1 MPTLKELFK
10 TKELPSQGGKTA
22 EEAYDIQNSKD
33 IRISTSDPLVNNTG
47 FAAARLLRKGL
58 GVRGSETLLEEEVV
72 GVRIIRGLSIP
83 VIYGSDLPRLTLRTT
98 PLLDVMKA
106 GANGTEGDGGL
117 IGGAISDARNF
128 VNDKLGIPSN
138 IIPTKVVGDDRI
150 SSKGETQN
158 RMIDLADIRKS
169 GEGSLLGK
177 FLKDG
182 GGGNLKTI
190 GKQAIG
196 GAINL
201 AKDKIRGKLFGERST
216 TGFNNA
222 GSNEDGSNITV
233 NYGSLDSEVGVTI
246 KTSKETGVR
255 DVGGLMYSKTFNLT
269 FRDDDE
275 TGKLNFI
282 DSTDEGGLARKTPNV
297 VLSKFNLPSYDGL
310 KAGDTFPLY
319 SKLFLNVKP
328 NDVRDSIDSEGKL
341 IKKTDKLTFPTKSEA
356 VSEGEEDSVQS
367 NTSDSIPYE
376 PNTSLHSELF
386 NTLKQNTIEG
396 SVNNDGTLKETEKT
410 GFKTIKE
417 AIDEGE
423 EDSTIFGENGTQ
435 KFPDK
440 LELTIER
447 NRISPIVERDEKIT
461 LLKLGIETTKD
472 TINQLAIGN
481 ESEDDYAPLIFK
493 AVGGDS
499 IQFRAT
505 IDGLTETFSPSWD
518 SNKFAG
524 NPFSYHT
531 YTGIERSVG
540 FNFKIFSLNLDEH
553 KIAWDKLNELTGLV
567 YPLGYNSNSSIKPP
581 FLQFTLGD
589 LYKKKYSFIDSLS
602 YTFDDTTPWEIDE
615 KGYRLPTMISVSI
628 GLKFLETRGN
638 TSGKKFY
645 SLKPTTA

>member
-33 IRISTSDPLVNNTG
+33 IKISTSDPLVNNTG
-47 FAAARLLRKGL
+47 FAAANLLRKTL
-58 GVRGSETLLEEEVV
+58 GVRGSETLLEQEVV
-72 GVRIIRGLSIP
+72 GARIIRGLSIP
-83 VIYGSDLPRLTLRTT
+83 VLYGSDLPRLTLRTT
-98 PLLDVMKA
+98 PLLDAMKA
-106 GANGTEGDGGL
+106 GAGGSEGDGGL
-117 IGGAISDARNF
+117 IGGAIAGATAAVSKF
-128 VNDKLGIPSN
+128 LGLPQT
-138 IIPTKVVGDDRI
+138 IIPTRVHKYSEAGGLNAFDR
-150 SSKGETQN
+150 KGETQN
-158 RMIDLADIRKS
+158 IMVDLAKIKKS

-201 AKDKIRGKLFGERST
+201 AKDKIRGKLFGDRST
-216 TGFNNA
+216 TGFNTA
-222 GSNEDGSNITV
+222 GSNKDGSNTSV
-233 NYGSLDSEVGVTI
+233 NYGSYDNELGVTTKDNLI
-246 KTSKETGVR
+246 TGVR

-269 FRDDDE
+269 IDE
-275 TGKLNFI
+275 NGKNENDKFPNKLSFI
-282 DSTDEGGLARKTPNV
+282 DNSEEGLGSLANKTPNV
-297 VLSKFNLPSYDGL
+297 VKRKFKIPSL
-310 KAGDTFPLY
+310 KDFKEWESEELPLY
-319 SKLFLNVKP
+319 SQLYN
-328 NDVRDSIDSEGKL
+328 N
-341 IKKTDKLTFPTKSEA
+341 
-356 VSEGEEDSVQS
+356 
-367 NTSDSIPYE
+367 
-376 PNTSLHSELF
+376 
-386 NTLKQNTIEG
+386 LKRNAIE
-396 SVNNDGTLKETEKT
+396 NAANKDGTLKETEKV
-410 GFKTIKE
+410 GFKTIGE

-423 EDSTIFGENGTQ
+423 ENSPIFGENGTE

-481 ESEDDYAPLIFK
+481 ESKDDYAPLIFK

-581 FLQFTLGD
+581 FIQFTLGD

-615 KGYRLPTMISVSI
+615 KGYKLPTMISVSI

>member
-10 TKELPSQGGKTA
+10 SQQLPSQGGKTA

-33 IRISTSDPLVNNTG
+33 IKISTSDPLVNNTG

-83 VIYGSDLPRLTLRTT
+83 VLYGSDLPRLTLRTT
-98 PLLDVMKA
+98 PLLDAMKSNA
-106 GANGTEGDGGL
+106 GGTEGDGGL
-117 IGGAISDARNF
+117 IGGAISGATAAVSKF
-128 VNDKLGIPSN
+128 LGLPQT
-138 IIPTKVVGDDRI
+138 IIPTRVHKYSEAGGLNAFDR
-150 SSKGETQN
+150 KGETQN
-158 RMIDLADIRKS
+158 IMVDLAKIKQS

-190 GKQAIG
+190 GKQAVG
-196 GAINL
+196 GLINL
-201 AKDKIRGKLFGERST
+201 AKDKIRGKLFGDRST
-216 TGFNNA
+216 TGFNTA
-222 GSNEDGSNITV
+222 GSNKDGSNTSV
-233 NYGSLDSEVGVTI
+233 NYGSYDNELGVTI
-246 KTSKETGVR
+246 KTNKETGVR

-275 TGKLNFI
+275 PGKLNFI
-282 DSTDEGGLARKTPNV
+282 DSTDEGEGGLAAKTPQV
-297 VLSKFNLPSYDGL
+297 VKRRLQVPSIMGLPADEYDL
-310 KAGDTFPLY
+310 PLY
-319 SKLFLNVKP
+319 S
-328 NDVRDSIDSEGKL
+328 
-341 IKKTDKLTFPTKSEA
+341 
-356 VSEGEEDSVQS
+356 
-367 NTSDSIPYE
+367 
-376 PNTSLHSELF
+376 
-386 NTLKQNTIEG
+386 TLYNTIPRKTIEDAA
-396 SVNNDGTLKETEKT
+396 NEDGTLKETEKV
-410 GFKTIKE
+410 GFKSIDE

-423 EDSTIFGENGTQ
+423 ENSAIFGENGTQ
-435 KFPDK
+435 KFTDK

>member
-1 MPTLKELFK
+1 MPTLLELFK
-10 TKELPSQGGKTA
+10 TNQLPSQGGKTA

-47 FAAARLLRKGL
+47 FAGARLLRKTL
-58 GVRGSETLLEEEVV
+58 GVRGSETLLEQEVV
-72 GVRIIRGLSIP
+72 GTRIIRGLSLP

-106 GANGTEGDGGL
+106 GTKGDLGG
-117 IGGAISDARNF
+117 GGALGNAIAGARDF
-128 VNDKLGIPSN
+128 VNDTLKITSN
-138 IIPTKVVGDDRI
+138 IIPTKIYNDKRI
-150 SSKGETQN
+150 KSKGETQN
-158 RMIDLADIRKS
+158 RMILLADIKGKPS
-169 GEGSLLGK
+169 DKLLAEL
-177 FLKDG
+177 LKG
-182 GGGNLKTI
+182 GIGGNLKTI

-201 AKDKIRGKLFGERST
+201 AKDKIRGKLFGERSK
-216 TGFNNA
+216 TGFNQGKAGPGKNA
-222 GSNEDGSNITV
+222 SNIST
-233 NYGSLDSEVGVTI
+233 NYGSLDNEVGVTI
-246 KTSKETGVR
+246 KTDPKTGVR

-275 TGKLNFI
+275 PGKLNFI
-282 DSTDEGGLARKTPNV
+282 DSSEEGGLASKTPEV
-297 VLSKFNLPSYDGL
+297 VKRRFTVPAIMNLPVGEYEY
-310 KAGDTFPLY
+310 PLY
-319 SKLFLNVKP
+319 SDL
-328 NDVRDSIDSEGKL
+328 
-341 IKKTDKLTFPTKSEA
+341 
-356 VSEGEEDSVQS
+356 
-367 NTSDSIPYE
+367 Y
-376 PNTSLHSELF
+376 
-386 NTLKQNTIEG
+386 NTIKRNDINDA
-396 SVNNDGTLKETEKT
+396 VNKDGTFKETEKV
-410 GFKTIKE
+410 GFKTIGE

-423 EDSTIFGENGTQ
+423 ENSAIFGENGVD

-472 TINQLAIGN
+472 TINQLTIGN

-589 LYKKKYSFIDSLS
+589 LYKKKYSFLDSLS

-615 KGYRLPTMISVSI
+615 KGYRLPTMISVSV
-628 GLKFLETRGN
+628 GLKFLESRGN

>member
-33 IRISTSDPLVNNTG
+33 IKISTSDPLVNNTG

-83 VIYGSDLPRLTLRTT
+83 VLYGSDLPRLTLRTT
-98 PLLDVMKA
+98 PLLDAMKSNA
-106 GANGTEGDGGL
+106 GGTEGDGGL
-117 IGGAISDARNF
+117 IGGAISGATAAVSKF
-128 VNDKLGIPSN
+128 LGLPQT
-138 IIPTKVVGDDRI
+138 IIPTRVHKYSEAGGLNAFDR
-150 SSKGETQN
+150 KGETQN
-158 RMIDLADIRKS
+158 IMVDLAKIKQS

-190 GKQAIG
+190 GKQAVG
-196 GAINL
+196 GLINL
-201 AKDKIRGKLFGERST
+201 AKDKIRGKLFGDRST
-216 TGFNNA
+216 TGFNTA
-222 GSNEDGSNITV
+222 GSNKDGSNTSV
-233 NYGSLDSEVGVTI
+233 NYGSYDNELGVTI
-246 KTSKETGVR
+246 KTNKETGVR

-275 TGKLNFI
+275 PGKLNFI
-282 DSTDEGGLARKTPNV
+282 DSTDEGEGGLAAKTPQV
-297 VLSKFNLPSYDGL
+297 VKRRLQVPSIMGLPADEYDL
-310 KAGDTFPLY
+310 PLY
-319 SKLFLNVKP
+319 S
-328 NDVRDSIDSEGKL
+328 
-341 IKKTDKLTFPTKSEA
+341 
-356 VSEGEEDSVQS
+356 
-367 NTSDSIPYE
+367 
-376 PNTSLHSELF
+376 
-386 NTLKQNTIEG
+386 TLYNTIPRKTIEDAA
-396 SVNNDGTLKETEKT
+396 NEDGTLKETEKV
-410 GFKTIKE
+410 GFKSIDE

-423 EDSTIFGENGTQ
+423 ENSAIFGENGTQ

>member
-33 IRISTSDPLVNNTG
+33 IKISTSDPLVNNTG

-83 VIYGSDLPRLTLRTT
+83 VLYGSDLPRLTLRTT
-98 PLLDVMKA
+98 PLLDAMKSNA
-106 GANGTEGDGGL
+106 GGTEGDGGL
-117 IGGAISDARNF
+117 IGGAISGATAAVSKF
-128 VNDKLGIPSN
+128 LGLPQT
-138 IIPTKVVGDDRI
+138 IIPTRVHKYSEAGGLNAFDR
-150 SSKGETQN
+150 KGETQN
-158 RMIDLADIRKS
+158 IMVDLAKIKQS

-190 GKQAIG
+190 GKQAVG
-196 GAINL
+196 GLINL
-201 AKDKIRGKLFGERST
+201 AKDKIRGKLFGDRST
-216 TGFNNA
+216 TGFNTA
-222 GSNEDGSNITV
+222 GSNKDGSNTSV
-233 NYGSLDSEVGVTI
+233 NYGSYDNELGVTI
-246 KTSKETGVR
+246 KTNKETGVR

-275 TGKLNFI
+275 PGKLNFI
-282 DSTDEGGLARKTPNV
+282 DSTDEGEGGLAAKTPQV
-297 VLSKFNLPSYDGL
+297 VKRRLQVPSIMGLPADEYDL
-310 KAGDTFPLY
+310 PLY
-319 SKLFLNVKP
+319 S
-328 NDVRDSIDSEGKL
+328 
-341 IKKTDKLTFPTKSEA
+341 
-356 VSEGEEDSVQS
+356 
-367 NTSDSIPYE
+367 
-376 PNTSLHSELF
+376 
-386 NTLKQNTIEG
+386 TLYNTIPRKTIEDAA
-396 SVNNDGTLKETEKT
+396 NEDGTLKETEKV
-410 GFKTIKE
+410 GFKSIDE

-423 EDSTIFGENGTQ
+423 ENSAIFGENGTE
-435 KFPDK
+435 KFTDK

>member
-22 EEAYDIQNSKD
+22 EEAYAIQNSKD
-33 IRISTSDPLVNNTG
+33 IKISTSDPLVNSTG
-47 FAAARLLRKGL
+47 FAAANLLRKTL
-58 GVRGSETLLEEEVV
+58 GVRGSETLLEQEVV
-72 GVRIIRGLSIP
+72 GARIIRGLSIP
-83 VIYGSDLPRLTLRTT
+83 VLYGSDLPRLLLRTT
-98 PLLDVMKA
+98 PLVDEMKSNA
-106 GANGTEGDGGL
+106 GGTEGDGGL
-117 IGGAISDARNF
+117 IGGAISGATAAVSKF
-128 VNDKLGIPSN
+128 LGLPQT
-138 IIPTKVVGDDRI
+138 IIPTRVHKYSEAGGLNAFDR
-150 SSKGETQN
+150 KGETQN
-158 RMIDLADIRKS
+158 IMVDLAKIKKS

-196 GAINL
+196 GLINL

-216 TGFNNA
+216 TGFSTA
-222 GSNEDGSNITV
+222 ESNKDGSHISV
-233 NYGSLDSEVGVTI
+233 NYGSYDNELGVTTKDNLI
-246 KTSKETGVR
+246 TGVR

-269 FRDDDE
+269 IDE
-275 TGKLNFI
+275 NGKNENDKFPNKLSFI
-282 DSTDEGGLARKTPNV
+282 DNSEEGIGSLANKTPNV
-297 VLSKFNLPSYDGL
+297 VKRKWKIPSL
-310 KAGDTFPLY
+310 KDFKEWDSEELPLY
-319 SKLFLNVKP
+319 SELYNNLKRNAIE
-328 NDVRDSIDSEGKL
+328 D
-341 IKKTDKLTFPTKSEA
+341 A
-356 VSEGEEDSVQS
+356 V
-367 NTSDSIPYE
+367 N
-376 PNTSLHSELF
+376 
-386 NTLKQNTIEG
+386 K
-396 SVNNDGTLKETEKT
+396 DGTFKETEKV
-410 GFKTIKE
+410 GFKTIDE

-423 EDSTIFGENGTQ
+423 EDSAIFGKDGTE

-472 TINQLAIGN
+472 TINQLAVGS

-553 KIAWDKLNELTGLV
+553 KIAWDKLNELTALV

-589 LYKKKYSFIDSLS
+589 LYKKKYSFLDSLS

-615 KGYRLPTMISVSI
+615 KGYRLPTMISVSV
-628 GLKFLETRGN
+628 GLKFLESRGN

>member
-10 TKELPSQGGKTA
+10 SQQLPSQGGKTA
-22 EEAYDIQNSKD
+22 EEAYDIQNSND
-33 IRISTSDPLVNNTG
+33 IKISTSDPLVNNTG

-83 VIYGSDLPRLTLRTT
+83 VLYGSDLPRLTLRTT
-98 PLLDVMKA
+98 PLLDAMKSNA
-106 GANGTEGDGGL
+106 GGTEGDGGL
-117 IGGAISDARNF
+117 IGGAISGATAAVSKF
-128 VNDKLGIPSN
+128 LGLPQT
-138 IIPTKVVGDDRI
+138 IIPTRVHKYSEAGGLNAFDR
-150 SSKGETQN
+150 KGETQN
-158 RMIDLADIRKS
+158 IMVDLAKIKQS

-190 GKQAIG
+190 GKQAVG
-196 GAINL
+196 GLINL

-216 TGFNNA
+216 TGFNTA
-222 GSNEDGSNITV
+222 GSNKDGSNTSV
-233 NYGSLDSEVGVTI
+233 NYGSYDNELGVTI
-246 KTSKETGVR
+246 KTNKETGVR

-275 TGKLNFI
+275 PGKLNFI
-282 DSTDEGGLARKTPNV
+282 DSTDEGEGGLAAKTPQV
-297 VLSKFNLPSYDGL
+297 VKRRLQVPSIMGLPADEYDL
-310 KAGDTFPLY
+310 PLY
-319 SKLFLNVKP
+319 S
-328 NDVRDSIDSEGKL
+328 
-341 IKKTDKLTFPTKSEA
+341 
-356 VSEGEEDSVQS
+356 
-367 NTSDSIPYE
+367 
-376 PNTSLHSELF
+376 
-386 NTLKQNTIEG
+386 TLYNTIPRKTIEDAA
-396 SVNNDGTLKETEKT
+396 NEDGTLKETEKV
-410 GFKTIKE
+410 GFKSIDE

-423 EDSTIFGENGTQ
+423 ENSAIFGENGTQ
-435 KFPDK
+435 KFTDK

>member
-10 TKELPSQGGKTA
+10 SQQLPSQGGKTA

-33 IRISTSDPLVNNTG
+33 IKISTSDPLVNNTG

-83 VIYGSDLPRLTLRTT
+83 VLYGSDLPRLTLRTT
-98 PLLDVMKA
+98 PLLDAMKSNA
-106 GANGTEGDGGL
+106 GGTEGDGGL
-117 IGGAISDARNF
+117 IGGAISGATAAVSKF
-128 VNDKLGIPSN
+128 LGLPQT
-138 IIPTKVVGDDRI
+138 IIPTRVHKYSEAGGLNAFDR
-150 SSKGETQN
+150 KGETQN
-158 RMIDLADIRKS
+158 IMVDLAKIKQS

-190 GKQAIG
+190 GKQAVG
-196 GAINL
+196 GLINL

-216 TGFNNA
+216 TGFNTA
-222 GSNEDGSNITV
+222 GSNKDGSNTSV
-233 NYGSLDSEVGVTI
+233 NYGSYDNELGVTI
-246 KTSKETGVR
+246 KTNKETGVR

-275 TGKLNFI
+275 PGKLNFI
-282 DSTDEGGLARKTPNV
+282 DSTDEGEGGLAAKTPQV
-297 VLSKFNLPSYDGL
+297 VKRRLQVPSIMGLPADEYDL
-310 KAGDTFPLY
+310 PLY
-319 SKLFLNVKP
+319 S
-328 NDVRDSIDSEGKL
+328 
-341 IKKTDKLTFPTKSEA
+341 
-356 VSEGEEDSVQS
+356 
-367 NTSDSIPYE
+367 
-376 PNTSLHSELF
+376 
-386 NTLKQNTIEG
+386 TLYNTIPRKTIEDAA
-396 SVNNDGTLKETEKT
+396 NEDGTLKETEKV
-410 GFKTIKE
+410 GFKSIDE

-423 EDSTIFGENGTQ
+423 ENSAIFGENGTQ
-435 KFPDK
+435 KFTDK

>member
-33 IRISTSDPLVNNTG
+33 IKISTSDPLVNNTG

-83 VIYGSDLPRLTLRTT
+83 VLYGSDLPRLTLRTT
-98 PLLDVMKA
+98 PLLDTMKSNA
-106 GANGTEGDGGL
+106 GGTEGDGGL
-117 IGGAISDARNF
+117 IGGAISGATAAVSKF
-128 VNDKLGIPSN
+128 LGLPQT
-138 IIPTKVVGDDRI
+138 IIPTRVHKYSEAGGLNAFDR
-150 SSKGETQN
+150 KGETQN
-158 RMIDLADIRKS
+158 IMVDLAKIKQS

-182 GGGNLKTI
+182 GGGNIKTI
-190 GKQAIG
+190 GKQAVG
-196 GAINL
+196 GLINL
-201 AKDKIRGKLFGERST
+201 AKDKIRGKLFGDRST
-216 TGFNNA
+216 TGFNTA
-222 GSNEDGSNITV
+222 GSNKDGSNTSV
-233 NYGSLDSEVGVTI
+233 NYGSYDNELGVTI
-246 KTSKETGVR
+246 KTNKETGVR

-275 TGKLNFI
+275 PGKLNFI
-282 DSTDEGGLARKTPNV
+282 DSTDEGEGGLAAKTPQV
-297 VLSKFNLPSYDGL
+297 VKRRLQVPSIMGLPADEYDL
-310 KAGDTFPLY
+310 PLY
-319 SKLFLNVKP
+319 S
-328 NDVRDSIDSEGKL
+328 
-341 IKKTDKLTFPTKSEA
+341 
-356 VSEGEEDSVQS
+356 
-367 NTSDSIPYE
+367 
-376 PNTSLHSELF
+376 
-386 NTLKQNTIEG
+386 TLYNTIPRKTIEDAA
-396 SVNNDGTLKETEKT
+396 NEDGTLKETEKV
-410 GFKTIKE
+410 GFKSIDE

-423 EDSTIFGENGTQ
+423 ENSAIFGENGTQ

>member
-22 EEAYDIQNSKD
+22 EEAYAIQNSKD
-33 IRISTSDPLVNNTG
+33 IKISTSDPLVNSTG
-47 FAAARLLRKGL
+47 FVAANLLRKTL
-58 GVRGSETLLEEEVV
+58 GVRGSETLLEQEVV
-72 GVRIIRGLSIP
+72 GARIIRGLSIP
-83 VIYGSDLPRLTLRTT
+83 VLYGSDLPRLTLRTT
-98 PLLDVMKA
+98 PLLDDMKSA
-106 GANGTEGDGGL
+106 ANGSEGDGGL
-117 IGGAISDARNF
+117 IGGAISGATAAVSKF
-128 VNDKLGIPSN
+128 LGIPQA
-138 IIPTKVVGDDRI
+138 IIPTRVHQYSETGGLNAFDR
-150 SSKGETQN
+150 KKETQN
-158 RMIDLADIRKS
+158 TMIELAKIKQS

-196 GAINL
+196 GLISL
-201 AKDKIRGKLFGERST
+201 AKDKIRGKLFGDRST
-216 TGFNNA
+216 TGFNTA
-222 GSNEDGSNITV
+222 GMSTDGSNISF
-233 NYGSLDSEVGVTI
+233 NYGSLDNPIGITI
-246 KTSKETGVR
+246 SPDKITGNS
-255 DVGGLMYSKTFNLT
+255 DVKGLMYSKTFN
-269 FRDDDE
+269 FSIKDSE
-275 TGKLNFI
+275 PGVLNFI
-282 DSTDEGGLARKTPNV
+282 DGDELEGGLASKTPTLV
-297 VLSKFNLPSYDGL
+297 KRRMQVPAIMNLP
-310 KAGDTFPLY
+310 AGEYELPLY
-319 SKLFLNVKP
+319 STLYNTIQR
-328 NDVRDSIDSEGKL
+328 NDINNAVNSDGTLVE
-341 IKKTDKLTFPTKSEA
+341 TEKLTFPTI
-356 VSEGEEDSVQS
+356 EE
-367 NTSDSIPYE
+367 I
-376 PNTSLHSELF
+376 
-386 NTLKQNTIEG
+386 
-396 SVNNDGTLKETEKT
+396 
-410 GFKTIKE
+410 
-417 AIDEGE
+417 IDEGE
-423 EDSTIFGENGTQ
+423 ENSAILGENGIE
-435 KFPDK
+435 KYSDK
-440 LELTIER
+440 IELTIER
-447 NRISPIVERDEKIT
+447 DRISPIVERDEKIT

-472 TINQLAIGN
+472 TINQLAVGS

-553 KIAWDKLNELTGLV
+553 KIAWDKLNELTALV

-589 LYKKKYSFIDSLS
+589 LYKKKYSFLDSLS

-615 KGYRLPTMISVSI
+615 KGYRLPTMISVSV
-628 GLKFLETRGN
+628 GLKFLESRGN

>member
-33 IRISTSDPLVNNTG
+33 IKISTSDPLVNNTG

-83 VIYGSDLPRLTLRTT
+83 VLYGSDLPRLTLRTT
-98 PLLDVMKA
+98 PLLDTMKSNA
-106 GANGTEGDGGL
+106 GGTEGDGGL
-117 IGGAISDARNF
+117 IGGAISGATAAVSKF
-128 VNDKLGIPSN
+128 LGLPQT
-138 IIPTKVVGDDRI
+138 IIPTRVHKYSEAGGLNAFDR
-150 SSKGETQN
+150 KGETQN
-158 RMIDLADIRKS
+158 IMVDLAKIKQS

-190 GKQAIG
+190 GKQAVG
-196 GAINL
+196 GLINL
-201 AKDKIRGKLFGERST
+201 AKDKIRGKLFGDRST
-216 TGFNNA
+216 TGFNTA
-222 GSNEDGSNITV
+222 GSNKDGSNTSV
-233 NYGSLDSEVGVTI
+233 NYGSYDNELGVTI
-246 KTSKETGVR
+246 KTNKETGVR

-275 TGKLNFI
+275 PGKLNFI
-282 DSTDEGGLARKTPNV
+282 DSTDEGEGGLAAKTPQV
-297 VLSKFNLPSYDGL
+297 VKRRLQVPSIMGLPADEYDL
-310 KAGDTFPLY
+310 PLY
-319 SKLFLNVKP
+319 S
-328 NDVRDSIDSEGKL
+328 
-341 IKKTDKLTFPTKSEA
+341 
-356 VSEGEEDSVQS
+356 
-367 NTSDSIPYE
+367 
-376 PNTSLHSELF
+376 
-386 NTLKQNTIEG
+386 TLYNTIPRKTIEDAA
-396 SVNNDGTLKETEKT
+396 NEDGTLKETEKV
-410 GFKTIKE
+410 GFKSIDE

-423 EDSTIFGENGTQ
+423 ENSAIFGENGTQ
-435 KFPDK
+435 KFTDK

>member
-33 IRISTSDPLVNNTG
+33 IKISTSDPLVNNTG

-83 VIYGSDLPRLTLRTT
+83 VLYGSDLPRLTLRTT
-98 PLLDVMKA
+98 PLLDAMKSNA
-106 GANGTEGDGGL
+106 GGTEGDGGL
-117 IGGAISDARNF
+117 IGGAISGATAAVSKF
-128 VNDKLGIPSN
+128 LGLPQT
-138 IIPTKVVGDDRI
+138 IIPTRVHKYSEAGGLNAFDR
-150 SSKGETQN
+150 KGETQN
-158 RMIDLADIRKS
+158 IMVDLAKIKQS

-190 GKQAIG
+190 GKQAVG
-196 GAINL
+196 GLINL
-201 AKDKIRGKLFGERST
+201 AKDKIRGKLFGDRST
-216 TGFNNA
+216 TGFNTA
-222 GSNEDGSNITV
+222 GSNKDGSNTSV
-233 NYGSLDSEVGVTI
+233 NYGSYDNELGVTI
-246 KTSKETGVR
+246 KTNKETGVR

-275 TGKLNFI
+275 PGKLNFI
-282 DSTDEGGLARKTPNV
+282 DSTDEGEGGLAAKTPQV
-297 VLSKFNLPSYDGL
+297 VKRRLQVPSIMGLPADEYDL
-310 KAGDTFPLY
+310 PLY
-319 SKLFLNVKP
+319 S
-328 NDVRDSIDSEGKL
+328 
-341 IKKTDKLTFPTKSEA
+341 
-356 VSEGEEDSVQS
+356 
-367 NTSDSIPYE
+367 
-376 PNTSLHSELF
+376 
-386 NTLKQNTIEG
+386 TLYNTIPRKTIEDAA
-396 SVNNDGTLKETEKT
+396 NEDGTLKETEKV
-410 GFKTIKE
+410 GFKSIDE

-423 EDSTIFGENGTQ
+423 ENSAIFGENGTQ
-435 KFPDK
+435 KFTDK

>member
-83 VIYGSDLPRLTLRTT
+83 VLYGSDLPRLTLRTT
-98 PLLDVMKA
+98 PLLDAMKSNA
-106 GANGTEGDGGL
+106 GGTEGDGGL
-117 IGGAISDARNF
+117 IGGAISGATAAVSKF
-128 VNDKLGIPSN
+128 LGLPQT
-138 IIPTKVVGDDRI
+138 IIPTRVHKYSEAGGLNAFDR
-150 SSKGETQN
+150 KGETQN
-158 RMIDLADIRKS
+158 IMVDLAKIKQS

-190 GKQAIG
+190 GKQAVG
-196 GAINL
+196 GLINL
-201 AKDKIRGKLFGERST
+201 AKDKIRGKLFGDRST
-216 TGFNNA
+216 TGFNTA
-222 GSNEDGSNITV
+222 GSNKDGSNTSV
-233 NYGSLDSEVGVTI
+233 NYGSYDNELGVTI
-246 KTSKETGVR
+246 KTNKETGVR

-275 TGKLNFI
+275 PGKLNFI
-282 DSTDEGGLARKTPNV
+282 DSTDEGEGGLAAKTPQV
-297 VLSKFNLPSYDGL
+297 VKRRLQVPSIMGLPADEYDL
-310 KAGDTFPLY
+310 PLY
-319 SKLFLNVKP
+319 S
-328 NDVRDSIDSEGKL
+328 
-341 IKKTDKLTFPTKSEA
+341 
-356 VSEGEEDSVQS
+356 
-367 NTSDSIPYE
+367 
-376 PNTSLHSELF
+376 
-386 NTLKQNTIEG
+386 TLYNTIPRKTIEDAA
-396 SVNNDGTLKETEKT
+396 NEDGTLKETEKV
-410 GFKTIKE
+410 GFKSIDE

-423 EDSTIFGENGTQ
+423 ENSAIFGENGTQ
-435 KFPDK
+435 KFTDK

>member
-83 VIYGSDLPRLTLRTT
+83 VLYGSDLPRLTLRTT
-98 PLLDVMKA
+98 PLLDAMKSNA
-106 GANGTEGDGGL
+106 GGTEGDGGL
-117 IGGAISDARNF
+117 IGGAISGATAAVSKF
-128 VNDKLGIPSN
+128 LGLPQT
-138 IIPTKVVGDDRI
+138 IIPTRVHKYSEAGGLNAFDR
-150 SSKGETQN
+150 KGETQN
-158 RMIDLADIRKS
+158 IMVDLAKIKQS

-196 GAINL
+196 GLINL

-216 TGFNNA
+216 TGFSTA
-222 GSNEDGSNITV
+222 ESNKDGSNISV
-233 NYGSLDSEVGVTI
+233 NYGSYDNELGVTTKDNLI
-246 KTSKETGVR
+246 TGVR

-269 FRDDDE
+269 IDE
-275 TGKLNFI
+275 NGKNENDKFPNKLSFI
-282 DSTDEGGLARKTPNV
+282 DNSEEGLGSLANKTPNV
-297 VLSKFNLPSYDGL
+297 VKRKFKIPSL
-310 KAGDTFPLY
+310 KDFKEWESEELPLY
-319 SKLFLNVKP
+319 SQLYN
-328 NDVRDSIDSEGKL
+328 N
-341 IKKTDKLTFPTKSEA
+341 
-356 VSEGEEDSVQS
+356 
-367 NTSDSIPYE
+367 
-376 PNTSLHSELF
+376 
-386 NTLKQNTIEG
+386 LKRNAIE
-396 SVNNDGTLKETEKT
+396 NAANKDGTLKETEKV
-410 GFKTIKE
+410 GFKTIGE

-423 EDSTIFGENGTQ
+423 ENSPIFGENGTE

>member
-33 IRISTSDPLVNNTG
+33 IKISTSDPLVNNTG

-83 VIYGSDLPRLTLRTT
+83 VLYGSDLPRLTLRTT
-98 PLLDVMKA
+98 PLLDAMKSNA
-106 GANGTEGDGGL
+106 GGTEGDGGL
-117 IGGAISDARNF
+117 IGGAISGATAAVSKF
-128 VNDKLGIPSN
+128 LGLPQT
-138 IIPTKVVGDDRI
+138 IIPTRVHKYSEAGGLNAFDR
-150 SSKGETQN
+150 KGETQN
-158 RMIDLADIRKS
+158 IMVDLAKIKQS

-190 GKQAIG
+190 GKQAVG
-196 GAINL
+196 GLINL
-201 AKDKIRGKLFGERST
+201 AKDKIRGKLFGDRST
-216 TGFNNA
+216 TGFNTA
-222 GSNEDGSNITV
+222 GSNKDGSNTSV
-233 NYGSLDSEVGVTI
+233 NYGSYDNELGVTI
-246 KTSKETGVR
+246 KTNKETGVR

-275 TGKLNFI
+275 PGKLNFI
-282 DSTDEGGLARKTPNV
+282 DSTDEGEGGLAAKTPQV
-297 VLSKFNLPSYDGL
+297 VKRRLQVPSIMGLPADEYDL
-310 KAGDTFPLY
+310 PLY
-319 SKLFLNVKP
+319 S
-328 NDVRDSIDSEGKL
+328 
-341 IKKTDKLTFPTKSEA
+341 
-356 VSEGEEDSVQS
+356 
-367 NTSDSIPYE
+367 
-376 PNTSLHSELF
+376 
-386 NTLKQNTIEG
+386 TLYNTIPRKTIEDAA
-396 SVNNDGTLKETEKT
+396 NEDGTLKETEKV
-410 GFKTIKE
+410 GFKSIDE

-423 EDSTIFGENGTQ
+423 ENSAIFGENGTE